1 MIVQS
6 NPTIDLAL
14 SVFRPSWVRYDGIMC
29 KANNCFLIKACD
41 GLDPVFVKLEEILVI
56 GSSLVTFIVQGCNV
70 LYFED
75 HYHSYA
81 IEVSPAKSVVYL
93 ESLYDCSV
101 LHGHMINSVMHA
113 CWFEVLLLSYL

>member
-41 GLDPVFVKLEEILVI
+41 GLDPVFVKLVI
-56 GSSLVTFIVQGCNV
+56 GNSLVTFIVQVCNV

-81 IEVSPAKSVVYL
+81 IEVRQQNQLCILRVYMTV
-93 ESLYDCSV
+93 LYYT
-101 LHGHMINSVMHA
+101 GI
-113 CWFEVLLLSYL
+113 